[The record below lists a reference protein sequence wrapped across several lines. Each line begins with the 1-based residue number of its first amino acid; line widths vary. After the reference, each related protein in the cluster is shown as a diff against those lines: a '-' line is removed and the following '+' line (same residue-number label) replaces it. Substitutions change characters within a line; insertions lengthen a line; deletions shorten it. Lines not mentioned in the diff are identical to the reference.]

1 MVGLGQ
7 GLSLQGWVSHDSLEG
22 RVGQLVEMTSVGWGL
37 YHLVWQELK
46 LLAGLCALVALYPE
60 GEATPIQ

>member
-7 GLSLQGWVSHDSLEG
+7 GVSLQGWVSHDSLEG
-22 RVGQLVEMTSVGWGL
+22 LVGQLVEMTRVGRGL

-46 LLAGLCALVALYPE
+46 LLAGLCALAALCPE